1 MIEFFKKYI
10 DVNTAKLI
18 ATAIISIV
26 FAIYITNKKSL
37 VVYYGEP
44 VNFKF
49 ETLCLDSLQDEKYDL
64 GSFIPKKIKYLAI
77 HCSGSP
83 EGKDY
88 TIFQIKD
95 WFVQRGWSKPGYQ
108 KIIHLNGETDILQP
122 LNDDNLIQY
131 NELVNGVQGYNSST
145 ISICYIGGVDIF
157 GNPKDTRTYPQKRVL
172 EFWIK
177 YYKEKYPWI
186 IVQGHTDFPNV
197 LKACPS
203 FKVK

>member
-44 VNFKF
+44 VNIKF

-83 EGKDY
+83 EGSRSGHAGSSGRCCS
-88 TIFQIKD
+88 
-95 WFVQRGWSKPGYQ
+95 RG
-108 KIIHLNGETDILQP
+108 
-122 LNDDNLIQY
+122 
-131 NELVNGVQGYNSST
+131 
-145 ISICYIGGVDIF
+145 
-157 GNPKDTRTYPQKRVL
+157 
-172 EFWIK
+172 
-177 YYKEKYPWI
+177 
-186 IVQGHTDFPNV
+186 
-197 LKACPS
+197 
-203 FKVK
+203 